1 MYVSSQGHTS
11 AHGHDRT
18 SSKTYLR
25 EDLDKQ
31 GDVTKKVVINVGGMR
46 HETYMGTLKSLPG
59 TRLAK
64 LMDHDPSGDPEFFFD
79 RHPGVFSNVLN
90 YYRTGKL
97 HCPKDVCGPLFEEE
111 LAFWGVDKVDV
122 EPCCWIT
129 FCQHRDAEEALL
141 IQMCATMKSF
151 KIDSMLK
158 TTHQILRAAS
168 KGGNQKYGLYLMTL
182 SRLRLPR
189 FVFFILSQFKKKVV
203 LIGTESG

>member
-1 MYVSSQGHTS
+1 MISSMYVSSQGHTS

-46 HETYMGTLKSLPG
+46 HETYMGTLKSLSG
-59 TRLAK
+59 TRSAK
-64 LMDHDPSGDPEFFFD
+64 LMDHDLTDFFFD

-97 HCPKDVCGPLFEEE
+97 HCPTDVYGPLFEEE
-111 LAFWGVDKVDV
+111 LAFWEVDEAAV

-168 KGGNQKYGLYLMTL
+168 KGGNQKYGLYLTTHSCL
-182 SRLRLPR
+182 WLPR
-189 FVFFILSQFKKKVV
+189 CVLFILS
-203 LIGTESG
+203 